1 MNDRILKK
9 RWQEVDKK
17 LSAFHVKNNKLN
29 KQMYI
34 DLQNVFDGIKFTKD
48 ELQQYAKSN
57 YIAKLRVE
65 IDYLRYSYD
74 VEGYVWYKLK
84 QLYKRIKLRNNEV
97 LNGLILVAY
106 YKNYLEQQKIEK
118 KMFDEIISVVYTE
131 SQEEVINTMP
141 PIKKKKARLL
151 TVPEAFALQLIGMSG
166 FNGYKW
172 YDYKEGNVIYNA
184 RKMYELALNQMAID
198 KILDIYN
205 DTFMK
210 LLKKQEK
217 VYFNKKKDVSEKY
230 YESEFSGMLD
240 NEVSFLV
247 NQVALQGMIAQGCKK
262 VQFIAVMDNDT
273 TEMCESLDGQIFN
286 IFGWNTYS
294 RYSKEDDRNV
304 IYKTKGLVVGDN
316 LPPITN
322 GFHYCRSTI
331 YPYR

>member
-9 RWQEVDKK
+9 RWQEVDKM

-34 DLQNVFDGIKFTKD
+34 NLQNVFDGIRFTKE
-48 ELQQYAKSN
+48 ELQQYAKSS

-65 IDYLRYSYD
+65 IDNIRYSYN

-84 QLYKRIKLRNNEV
+84 QLYKRTKLKNNEV
-97 LNGLILVAY
+97 LNGLILAVY
-106 YKNYLEQQKIEK
+106 YKNYLEQQKDEK
-118 KMFDEIISVVYTE
+118 EMFDEIISIIYTE
-131 SQEEVINTMP
+131 SQKEVINTMP

-151 TVPEAFALQLIGMSG
+151 TVPEAFALQLIGMSS

-184 RKMYELALNQMAID
+184 RKMYELVLNQMAID

-217 VYFNKKKDVSEKY
+217 VYLNKKKDASEKY

-247 NQVALQGMIAQGCKK
+247 NQTALQGMIAQGCKK
-262 VQFIAVMDNDT
+262 VQFIAVMDKET
-273 TEMCESLDGQIFN
+273 TDMCESLDGQVFN

-294 RYSKEDDRNV
+294 RYSKEDDKNV